1 MKITSLDLLAGA
13 DANLVPGQ
21 MSPLGDLVVLAGR
34 NGSGKSRIL
43 KLVKALLSDKRMRA
57 EQQDRAAMVVQHVPG
72 KTTGERLALVNA
84 QDMLE
89 RRALFTVDGE
99 IVDDSV
105 LDFVPKS
112 HSLRDHRT
120 LTEAQQSKAHQ
131 ALKSLG
137 IDDIEENALSYLAN
151 VERRAFAASHPALRG
166 HALDREKAIAERDR
180 LAQIIQDFLGVAPS
194 LNFDQQPQL
203 FDRPVSEANLSH
215 GQSLLLQLAVAV
227 HAQGA
232 RLDGLVL
239 LLDEPECHLHPA
251 AIVEAIDRLRSL
263 NKLGQIWIATHCVPV
278 LAAVPPDSIWYVS
291 DGAASWAGRRPE
303 VVLEGLL
310 GGPTGRER
318 MAEFLRLPA
327 QFASNRFAAECLV
340 APSAVMTGADDPQ
353 AQHVREL
360 CQAAVIVATR
370 PLRVLDYGAGQG
382 RLLSA
387 MKERWQVE
395 DKPFDQCVDY
405 RAFEPDPR
413 YVESL
418 EGTVAEAYR
427 KTDPRRILKDRDQLQ
442 TLDENSFDVV
452 LLCNVLHEIP
462 PDEWRHLFGA
472 EGAATRLLAPSDH
485 LIILE
490 DMELPH
496 GERAHRFGFLLL
508 DRPHLHKLLS
518 CREADQ
524 PIETVS
530 ARDGRL
536 KVHVVP
542 AALLGK
548 TNHDTTAAALKLLK
562 ETARREV
569 LRIRGEP
576 PDSRSGRLHA
586 MWTQLLANSEIA
598 LHELG

>member
-43 KLVKALLSDKRMRA
+43 KLVKALLSDQRMR
-57 EQQDRAAMVVQHVPG
+57 DRHQSNVRRSVRTAV
-72 KTTGERLALVNA
+72 GETLRVGEEILA
-84 QDMLE
+84 
-89 RRALFTVDGE
+89 RRASFTVDAQLVE
-99 IVDDSV
+99 ESV
-105 LDFVPKS
+105 VDFVPKN
-112 HSLRDHRT
+112 HALKDHRT
-120 LTEAQQSKAHQ
+120 LNEAQQSNAHE
-131 ALKSLG
+131 ALKNLG
-137 IDDIEENALSYLAN
+137 IDGIEDNALSYVAN

-166 HALDREKAIAERDR
+166 DALDREKAIAERDR

-194 LNFDQQPQL
+194 LNLDQQPEL
-203 FDRPVSEANLSH
+203 FDRPISEANLSH

-251 AIVEAIDRLRSL
+251 AVVEAIDRLRSL

-340 APSAVMTGADDPQ
+340 PPTAVMTGADDPQ
-353 AQHVREL
+353 AQQVREL
-360 CQAAVIVATR
+360 CQVAAIVAAR
-370 PLRVLDYGAGQG
+370 PLRILDYGAGQG

-387 MKERWQVE
+387 MKERWQVKG
-395 DKPFDQCVDY
+395 KPFEECVDY
-405 RAFEPDPR
+405 RAFEPHPR
-413 YVESL
+413 YADSL
-418 EGTVAEAYR
+418 GGTVAETYR
-427 KTDPRRILKDRDQLQ
+427 NAGPPRILKTPDELQ
-442 TLDENSFDVV
+442 MLDENSLDVV
-452 LLCNVLHEIP
+452 LLCNVLHELP
-462 PDEWRHLFGA
+462 PEEWRHLFGA
-472 EGAATRLLAPSDH
+472 GGAITRLLAPSGH
-485 LIILE
+485 LVILE
-490 DMELPH
+490 DMEIPH

-508 DRPHLHKLLS
+508 DGPHLHKLLS
-518 CREADQ
+518 RREADP
-524 PIETVS
+524 PIETIS
-530 ARDGRL
+530 TPDGRL
-536 KVHVVP
+536 RVHVVP

-548 TNHDTTAAALKLLK
+548 TDRDTTAEALKLLK

-569 LRIRGEP
+569 LRIRGKS
-576 PDSRSGRLHA
+576 PDSRNGRLHA

-598 LHELG
+598 LHELGG